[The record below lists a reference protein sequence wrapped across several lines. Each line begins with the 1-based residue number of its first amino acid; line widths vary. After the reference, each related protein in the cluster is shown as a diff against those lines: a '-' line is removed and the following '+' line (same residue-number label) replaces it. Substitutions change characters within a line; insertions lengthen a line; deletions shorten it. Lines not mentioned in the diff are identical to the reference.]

1 MHAFLVVD
9 LAACPADFS
18 SSPVL
23 NTVFD
28 AYMRLLCSDR
38 LLDVNFAARRC
49 LLHLLKP
56 PVPKSTKPAPPGL
69 CEVDDPLRL
78 PISSSNPSS
87 SENLATPPPSDPF
100 FFNED
105 EEPEPKVRPGLLE
118 LRKCLLEKFAQS
130 IDASVLG
137 SFSRQ
142 SDKSGLRLVAF
153 FQCLLNLLSD
163 LSANDKQLLDSI
175 IQSLLN
181 ILGSFKRL
189 ANRLSGLDDPVAI
202 AAAVEGGEDKEP
214 PIYVRT
220 ESHELQLV

>member
-9 LAACPADFS
+9 QAACPADFS

-56 PVPKSTKPAPPGL
+56 PVPKSAKPAPAG
-69 CEVDDPLRL
+69 EVDDPLRL

-87 SENLATPPPSDPF
+87 SENLATPPPGDPF

-130 IDASVLG
+130 IEASVLG

-153 FQCLLNLLSD
+153 FQCVLNLLSD

-189 ANRLSGLDDPVAI
+189 ANRLSGLDDPEAI
-202 AAAVEGGEDKEP
+202 AAAVEGSEDKEP